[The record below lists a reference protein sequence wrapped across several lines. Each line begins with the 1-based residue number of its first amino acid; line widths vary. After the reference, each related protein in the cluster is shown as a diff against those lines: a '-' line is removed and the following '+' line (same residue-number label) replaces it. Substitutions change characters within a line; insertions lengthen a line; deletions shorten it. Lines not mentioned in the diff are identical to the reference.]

1 MSEKNERPKPPAR
14 RTGGRTLGGAKKTTP
29 PPPPPAAELT
39 PEQFA
44 TEQAAARGEGRPTAS
59 EPQVQPAVSSVPIGV
74 STQDPTEMM
83 AEVTQEPAAPP
94 AHPRLQVAPSSP
106 PQDPAASQP
115 ARPAFVASEAGT
127 ESSVASMEEQA
138 LGQTVAPAAKPP
150 APAAQ
155 PAPLA
160 EHVSQHKESQD
171 TGAALGVAHT
181 AEVAIHSTVLPV
193 TGAAAFP
200 VSAGAANPQHEQQA
214 GSDTAPSNGTSW
226 EHGPGRP
233 KDIPEAAVVLNQRII
248 ARESLDSSVPAALK
262 LKRRIKRFA
271 LDNELDHLP
280 MGDIVSVALDEW
292 LTTRGF

>member
-14 RTGGRTLGGAKKTTP
+14 RTSGRPLGGAKKTTP
-29 PPPPPAAELT
+29 PPPPPTAELT

-44 TEQAAARGEGRPTAS
+44 TEQATAPGEGRPAAS
-59 EPQVQPAVSSVPIGV
+59 EPQAQPAVSIGV

-83 AEVTQEPAAPP
+83 AEVAQEPAAPP
-94 AHPRLQVAPSSP
+94 AHPRVEAAPGSP
-106 PQDPAASQP
+106 VQDPAASQP
-115 ARPAFVASEAGT
+115 ARPAVVASEAGT
-127 ESSVASMEEQA
+127 ESPVASMEWQA
-138 LGQTVAPAAKPP
+138 LGQTVAPAAQPS

-155 PAPLA
+155 PTPLA
-160 EHVSQHKESQD
+160 EHVSQQGASQD
-171 TGAALGVAHT
+171 TGAAPGVAHT

-193 TGAAAFP
+193 MGAAAFP

-226 EHGPGRP
+226 EHGSGHP